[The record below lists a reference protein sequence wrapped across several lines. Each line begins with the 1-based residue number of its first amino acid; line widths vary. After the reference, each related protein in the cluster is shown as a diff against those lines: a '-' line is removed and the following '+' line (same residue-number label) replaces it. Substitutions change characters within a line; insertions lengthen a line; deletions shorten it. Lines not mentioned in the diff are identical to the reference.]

1 MEKHEH
7 DPHNMTGQDVLT
19 TRLDRLVSFFRENGV
34 NWSRKNSLWPLPFTT
49 ACCGIELM
57 ATASSRYDLAR
68 FGAEVM
74 RFSPRQSDLLICA
87 GRVAIKMMPVLQ
99 RIYKQMTEPK
109 WVISMGACAST
120 GGVFDTYAV
129 VQGIDQF
136 LPVDVYV
143 PGCPPRPETLIEGIM
158 AIQRQVER
166 EGVLSSN
173 KRGKGLGLMV
183 EPTYQVNVTAESK

>member
-1 MEKHEH
+1 MQQKS
-7 DPHNMTGQDVLT
+7 DYAPHSMGNDDVVT
-19 TRLDRLVSFFRENGV
+19 TRLDELVSFFRENGV
-34 NWSRKNSLWPLPFTT
+34 NWARKHSLWPLPFAT

-99 RIYKQMTEPK
+99 RIYKQICEPK

-129 VQGIDQF
+129 VQGVDQF

-143 PGCPPRPETLIEGIM
+143 PGCPPRPETLIEGVM
-158 AIQRQVER
+158 AIQRVVEQD
-166 EGVLSSN
+166 GVRPSAE
-173 KRGKGLGLMV
+173 RGKGLGMVV
-183 EPTYQVNVTAESK
+183 EPMVQVNIDAK

>member
-1 MEKHEH
+1 
-7 DPHNMTGQDVLT
+7 
-19 TRLDRLVSFFRENGV
+19 
-34 NWSRKNSLWPLPFTT
+34 
-49 ACCGIELM
+49 M
-57 ATASSRYDLAR
+57 ATASSRFDLAR

-74 RFSPRQSDLLICA
+74 RFSPRQSDLLIVA
-87 GRVAIKMMPVLQ
+87 GRVSVKMMPVLQ

-136 LPVDVYV
+136 MPVDVYV

-158 AIQRQVER
+158 ALQRHINTDGMPPSGKRQALNIAIQPTHEVRPQPVGLTVG
-166 EGVLSSN
+166 GV
-173 KRGKGLGLMV
+173 
-183 EPTYQVNVTAESK
+183 